1 MQTATSGLTL
11 RAAHLS
17 QQRNSGP
24 PLPQRDAIIGLGR
37 LFPSQN
43 PPFRNEHSETLFTC
57 RHLWR
62 STSALPTVHSTAWV
76 YWVMAIWRLISCRP
90 NEILSALAS
99 RGGVGLGVVGGLTD
113 SDELHVKNA
122 NDTMLLCQSS
132 TYNFSTTA
140 FKVTSHQWDEPT
152 PREREKERAF
162 NAARLHLHNLKLKA
176 NDFESNLINE
186 PR

>member
-37 LFPSQN
+37 LFPSKN

-99 RGGVGLGVVGGLTD
+99 RGGVGCGWRLWGGGADWFRWVACKKMQTTRCSSVSHLPTILAQPHSKSHLT
-113 SDELHVKNA
+113 SE
-122 NDTMLLCQSS
+122 
-132 TYNFSTTA
+132 
-140 FKVTSHQWDEPT
+140 TSWRQE
-152 PREREKERAF
+152 RERKRE
-162 NAARLHLHNLKLKA
+162 HLTQLVCIYIIL
-176 NDFESNLINE
+176 S
-186 PR
+186 